1 FLASMGPGMSAGTSD
16 SLHFRN
22 AGAPSH
28 GVDNSF
34 AHGLDEKPRASKVA
48 ASPDF
53 RPALLTRLAR

>member
-1 FLASMGPGMSAGTSD
+1 MSAGTSD